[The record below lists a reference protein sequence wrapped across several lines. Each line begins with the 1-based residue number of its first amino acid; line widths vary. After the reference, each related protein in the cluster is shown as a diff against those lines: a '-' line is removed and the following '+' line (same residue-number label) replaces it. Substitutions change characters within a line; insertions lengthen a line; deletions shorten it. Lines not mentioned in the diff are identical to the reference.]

1 MKNSSERVVFGVCP
15 HDCPDTCGLHVTV
28 QDGRAIRVAGAP
40 EHEPTQGVL
49 CTKVSR
55 YTERTYHRDR
65 LTQPMKRIGRKGEG
79 RFAPISWDEAYALA
93 AQHLTPIAQRAPEA
107 ILPYSYAGTMG
118 LIQGESIAGRFFHAL
133 GASRLDRTICASAGA
148 AGLKYTYGAGIGMHL
163 EFFEESKYL
172 DELESIYSI
181 KNLKDEVCDIEILNI
196 ISRASSF
203 IEREVSVGINRKGN
217 VTSVAIGDSTSVEVP
232 IIDIEEKRLS
242 GIRVIHTHPNGYCNL
257 SALDLTAL
265 LKLKLDAIVS
275 VAIIDGKIID
285 FSLGMLTLYNNKL
298 EFEEKSNL
306 SLEEIISIN
315 IIDKIRF
322 IENLIRINDV
332 IEETEEKAILVGS
345 DTKESLEE
353 LKELSEACNVPVLKT
368 VFQSRNKIDA
378 AYFIGRGKVLEIA
391 SMRQVERAN
400 VIIFDDELSGSQV
413 RNLEAA
419 IGAKVIDRTTLILEI
434 FATRAKTKE
443 AKIQV
448 ELAQLKYRLSRL
460 QGLGTI
466 LSRTGGGIGTRGP
479 GEKKL
484 ETDRRHIM
492 ETVYDLKD
500 QLKKIKKTREVQR
513 EKRNKENI
521 PKVSLVGYT
530 NAGKSTLRNAICD
543 LAAKKEN
550 KTKEKVFEA
559 NMLFATLDTT
569 TRAVTLK
576 KKGVITLTDTVG
588 FVRKLP
594 HELVEAFKSTLEE
607 VIFSDLL
614 CHVIDTSSDTAVEQY
629 IAVNEVLNELGAINK
644 EMILVLN
651 KIDKATEEQISIIK
665 EAIDDNEVIEISAK
679 EGTNLEEF
687 LNLIEEKLPY
697 NYRKVEYLIPYEK
710 GDIQSFLH
718 RNARVIEEEYKDNGT
733 YMVAEVDDEVYNK
746 TQDYVTQE

>member
-1 MKNSSERVVFGVCP
+1 MIYGNIEG
-15 HDCPDTCGLHVTV
+15 
-28 QDGRAIRVAGAP
+28 IR
-40 EHEPTQGVL
+40 
-49 CTKVSR
+49 K
-55 YTERTYHRDR
+55 
-65 LTQPMKRIGRKGEG
+65 
-79 RFAPISWDEAYALA
+79 
-93 AQHLTPIAQRAPEA
+93 
-107 ILPYSYAGTMG
+107 
-118 LIQGESIAGRFFHAL
+118 SI
-133 GASRLDRTICASAGA
+133 
-148 AGLKYTYGAGIGMHL
+148 
-163 EFFEESKYL
+163 L
-172 DELESIYSI
+172 DELESIYLI
-181 KNLKDEVCDIEILNI
+181 KTLKDEVCDKEILNI
-196 ISRASSF
+196 ISRTSSF
-203 IEREVSVGINRKGN
+203 IEREVSIGINRKGN

-232 IIDIEEKRLS
+232 IIEIEEKRLS

-265 LKLKLDAIVS
+265 LKLKLDAIVA

-285 FSLGMLTLYNNKL
+285 FSLGILTLYNNKL

-306 SLEEIISIN
+306 SLDEITSIN
-315 IIDKIRF
+315 ILDKIRF
-322 IENLIRINDV
+322 IENLIRNNDV

-353 LKELSEACNVPVLKT
+353 LKELTEACDIPVLKT

-391 SMRQVERAN
+391 AMRQVERAN
-400 VIIFDDELSGSQV
+400 VVIFDDELSGSQV

-492 ETVYDLKD
+492 ETVYDLRD

-543 LAAKKEN
+543 LASKKEN
-550 KTKEKVFEA
+550 KTKERVFEA
-559 NMLFATLDTT
+559 DMLFATLDTT
-569 TRAVTLK
+569 TRAITLK
-576 KKGVITLTDTVG
+576 KKGLITLTDTVG

-629 IAVNEVLNELGAINK
+629 KAVNEVLNELGVINK
-644 EMILVLN
+644 DMILVLN
-651 KIDKATEEQISIIK
+651 KIDKATDEQLSIIK
-665 EAIDDNEVIEISAK
+665 EVLDDNEVIEISAK
-679 EGTNLEEF
+679 EGINLDE
-687 LNLIEEKLPY
+687 LLQLIEEKLPY

-718 RNARVIEEEYKDNGT
+718 RNGRVSEEEYKENGT
-733 YMVAEVDDEVYNK
+733 YMVVEVDDEVYNK
-746 TQDYVTQE
+746 SQEYAIKNN

>member
-1 MKNSSERVVFGVCP
+1 MIYGNIDGVRNS
-15 HDCPDTCGLHVTV
+15 
-28 QDGRAIRVAGAP
+28 I
-40 EHEPTQGVL
+40 
-49 CTKVSR
+49 
-55 YTERTYHRDR
+55 
-65 LTQPMKRIGRKGEG
+65 
-79 RFAPISWDEAYALA
+79 
-93 AQHLTPIAQRAPEA
+93 
-107 ILPYSYAGTMG
+107 
-118 LIQGESIAGRFFHAL
+118 
-133 GASRLDRTICASAGA
+133 
-148 AGLKYTYGAGIGMHL
+148 
-163 EFFEESKYL
+163 L

-181 KNLKDEVCDIEILNI
+181 KSLKDEICNVEILNI
-196 ISRASSF
+196 IARVSSF

-242 GIRVIHTHPNGYCNL
+242 GVRVIHTHPNGYCNL

-275 VAIIDGKIID
+275 VAINEKGSIID

-298 EFEEKSNL
+298 EYEEEANL
-306 SLEEIISIN
+306 SLEKIISIN
-315 IIDKIRF
+315 ILEKIRF
-322 IENLIRINDV
+322 IENLIKTNDV

-353 LKELSEACNVPVLKT
+353 LKELTEACNIPVLQT
-368 VFQSRNKIDA
+368 IFQSRNKIDA

-391 SMRQVERAN
+391 SIRQVERAN

-419 IGAKVIDRTTLILEI
+419 LGAKVIDRTTLILEI

-448 ELAQLKYRLSRL
+448 ELAQLKYRMSRL

-492 ETVYDLKD
+492 ESIYDLKAE
-500 QLKKIKKTREVQR
+500 LKKIKKTREVQR

-530 NAGKSTLRNAICD
+530 NAGKSTLRNALCD
-543 LAAKKEN
+543 LATKKDAKI
-550 KTKEKVFEA
+550 KEKVFEA
-559 NMLFATLDTT
+559 DMLFATLDTT
-569 TRAVTLK
+569 TRAIALK
-576 KKGVITLTDTVG
+576 NKGIITLTDTVG

-594 HELVEAFKSTLEE
+594 HDLVEAFKSTLEE

-614 CHVIDTSSDTAVEQY
+614 CHVIDISSDTAIEQY
-629 IAVNEVLNELGAINK
+629 IAVNEVLTELGAIDK
-644 EMILVLN
+644 ETILVLN
-651 KIDKATEEQISIIK
+651 KVDKATEEQLNLIK
-665 EAIDDNEVIEISAK
+665 EEVKGHKTIEVSAK
-679 EGTNLEEF
+679 EGTNLEEL

-697 NYRKVEYLIPYEK
+697 NYKKVEYLIPYDK
-710 GDIQSFLH
+710 SDIQSYLH
-718 RNARVIEEEYKDNGT
+718 RNARVIEEDYKENGT
-733 YMVAEVDDEVYNK
+733 YMMVEVDDEVYNK
-746 TQDYVTQE
+746 TQSYVTEVINS

>member
-1 MKNSSERVVFGVCP
+1 MIYGNIEG
-15 HDCPDTCGLHVTV
+15 
-28 QDGRAIRVAGAP
+28 IR
-40 EHEPTQGVL
+40 
-49 CTKVSR
+49 KS
-55 YTERTYHRDR
+55 
-65 LTQPMKRIGRKGEG
+65 
-79 RFAPISWDEAYALA
+79 
-93 AQHLTPIAQRAPEA
+93 
-107 ILPYSYAGTMG
+107 
-118 LIQGESIAGRFFHAL
+118 LIE
-133 GASRLDRTICASAGA
+133 
-148 AGLKYTYGAGIGMHL
+148 
-163 EFFEESKYL
+163 
-172 DELESIYSI
+172 ELENIYSI
-181 KNLKDEVCDIEILNI
+181 RNLKDEICNEEILNI
-196 ISRASSF
+196 ISRVSSF
-203 IEREVSVGINRKGN
+203 IEREISVAINRKGN

-232 IIDIEEKRLS
+232 IIDIDEKRLS
-242 GIRVIHTHPNGYCNL
+242 GVRVIHTHPNGYCNL

-265 LKLKLDAIVS
+265 LKLKLDAIIS
-275 VAIIDGKIID
+275 VAITDGNIID
-285 FSLGMLTLYNNKL
+285 FSLGMLSLYNNKL
-298 EFEEKSNL
+298 ETEEKSNL
-306 SLEEIISIN
+306 SLNEIMSIN
-315 IIDKIRF
+315 ILDRIRF
-322 IENLIRINDV
+322 IENLIKNNDV

-353 LKELSEACNVPVLKT
+353 LAELTEACNIPVLKT
-368 VFQSRNKIDA
+368 VFQSRSKIDA

-419 IGAKVIDRTTLILEI
+419 LGAKVIDRTTLILEI

-443 AKIQV
+443 SKIQV
-448 ELAQLKYRLSRL
+448 ELAQLKYRLGRL

-492 ETVYDLKD
+492 ETIYDLKD
-500 QLKKIKKTREVQR
+500 ELKKIKRTREVQR
-513 EKRNKENI
+513 EKRRKENI

-530 NAGKSTLRNAICD
+530 NAGKSTLRNTLCD
-543 LAAKKEN
+543 LAAKNEN

-569 TRAVTLK
+569 TRAVTLS

-594 HELVEAFKSTLEE
+594 HDLVEAFKSTLEE

-614 CHVIDTSSDTAVEQY
+614 CHVIDVSSDSAVDQY
-629 IAVNEVLNELGAINK
+629 NAVNEVLSELGAIDK
-644 EMILVLN
+644 ETILVLN
-651 KIDKATEEQISIIK
+651 KIDKATEEQKARIK
-665 EAIDDNEVIEISAK
+665 EFAVGNFDVIEISAK
-679 EGTNLEEF
+679 EKINLDK
-687 LNLIEEKLPY
+687 LLSLIEEKLPY

-718 RNARVIEEEYKDNGT
+718 RNARILEEEYKDNGT
-733 YMVAEVDDEVYNK
+733 YMVAEVDDEVFNK
-746 TQDYVTQE
+746 TQEYAKI

>member
-1 MKNSSERVVFGVCP
+1 MIYGNIEG
-15 HDCPDTCGLHVTV
+15 
-28 QDGRAIRVAGAP
+28 IR
-40 EHEPTQGVL
+40 
-49 CTKVSR
+49 KS
-55 YTERTYHRDR
+55 
-65 LTQPMKRIGRKGEG
+65 
-79 RFAPISWDEAYALA
+79 
-93 AQHLTPIAQRAPEA
+93 
-107 ILPYSYAGTMG
+107 
-118 LIQGESIAGRFFHAL
+118 LIE
-133 GASRLDRTICASAGA
+133 
-148 AGLKYTYGAGIGMHL
+148 
-163 EFFEESKYL
+163 
-172 DELESIYSI
+172 ELENIYSI
-181 KNLKDEVCDIEILNI
+181 KNLKDEICNEEILNI
-196 ISRASSF
+196 ISRVSSF
-203 IEREVSVGINRKGN
+203 IEREISVAINRKGN

-232 IIDIEEKRLS
+232 IIDIDEKRLS
-242 GIRVIHTHPNGYCNL
+242 GVRVIHTHPNGYCNL

-265 LKLKLDAIVS
+265 LKLKLDAIIS
-275 VAIIDGKIID
+275 VAITDGNIID
-285 FSLGMLTLYNNKL
+285 FSLEMLSLYNNKL
-298 EFEEKSNL
+298 ETEEKSNL
-306 SLEEIISIN
+306 SLNEIMSIN
-315 IIDKIRF
+315 ILDRIRF
-322 IENLIRINDV
+322 IENLIKNNDV

-353 LKELSEACNVPVLKT
+353 LAELTEACNIPVLKT
-368 VFQSRNKIDA
+368 VFQSRSKIDA

-391 SMRQVERAN
+391 SMRQIERAN

-419 IGAKVIDRTTLILEI
+419 LGAKVIDRTTLILEI

-448 ELAQLKYRLSRL
+448 ELAQLKYRLGRL

-492 ETVYDLKD
+492 ETIYDLKD
-500 QLKKIKKTREVQR
+500 ELKKIKRTREVQR
-513 EKRNKENI
+513 EKRRKENI

-530 NAGKSTLRNAICD
+530 NAGKSTLRNTLCD

-569 TRAVTLK
+569 TRAITLNR
-576 KKGVITLTDTVG
+576 KGVITLTDTVG

-594 HELVEAFKSTLEE
+594 HDLVEAFKSTLEE

-614 CHVIDTSSDTAVEQY
+614 CHVIDVSSDSAIDQY
-629 IAVNEVLNELGAINK
+629 NAVNEVLSELGAIDK
-644 EMILVLN
+644 ETILVLN
-651 KIDKATEEQISIIK
+651 KIDKATEEQKARIK
-665 EAIDDNEVIEISAK
+665 EFAVGNFDIIEVSAK
-679 EGTNLEEF
+679 EKTNLDQ
-687 LNLIEEKLPY
+687 LLSLIEEKLPY

-718 RNARVIEEEYKDNGT
+718 RNARILEEEYKDNGT
-733 YMVAEVDDEVYNK
+733 YMVAEVDDEVFNK
-746 TQDYVTQE
+746 TQEYAKV